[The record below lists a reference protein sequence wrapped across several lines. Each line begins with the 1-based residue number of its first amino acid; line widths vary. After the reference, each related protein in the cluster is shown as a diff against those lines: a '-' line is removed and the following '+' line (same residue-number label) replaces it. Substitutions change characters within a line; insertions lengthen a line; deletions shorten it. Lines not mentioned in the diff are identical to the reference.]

1 MYHVLIHVQQQMLSQ
16 TMLAN
21 PNGMSMA
28 AANNNAAANATN
40 TNTTNSCSGTN
51 TPNNPSLG
59 AAGDDSA
66 GTPQQIQFFPTTSGT
81 PSAVDGGT
89 LTGGVGGVTAASAA
103 GNAGA
108 TSALPGNPPLKQNG
122 QLPVTMSAGGLTI

>member
-1 MYHVLIHVQQQMLSQ
+1 MLSQ

-28 AANNNAAANATN
+28 TARNNAAAASANAAST
-40 TNTTNSCSGTN
+40 TTTNSCSGIN

-59 AAGDDSA
+59 VAGYDSA
-66 GTPQQIQFFPTTSGT
+66 GTPKQIQFFPTTSGT

-89 LTGGVGGVTAASAA
+89 LTGGVGG
-103 GNAGA
+103 NAGA
-108 TSALPGNPPLKQNG
+108 TSASPGNPPLKQNG
-122 QLPVTMSAGGLTI
+122 QLPVIMSAGGLTI

>member
-1 MYHVLIHVQQQMLSQ
+1 MLSQ
-16 TMLAN
+16 MMLAN

-28 AANNNAAANATN
+28 AANNNAATANANAT
-40 TNTTNSCSGTN
+40 TTNSCSGTN

-59 AAGDDSA
+59 VAGDDGA
-66 GTPQQIQFFPTTSGT
+66 GTPKQIQCFPTTTGT

-89 LTGGVGGVTAASAA
+89 LTGGVGGVTAANAA

-108 TSALPGNPPLKQNG
+108 TSASPGNPPLKQNG
-122 QLPVTMSAGGLTI
+122 QLPVTMSAGGLAIDLRSEAQK

>member
-1 MYHVLIHVQQQMLSQ
+1 MLSQ

-28 AANNNAAANATN
+28 TVRNNAAAASANAAST
-40 TNTTNSCSGTN
+40 TSTTTTNSCSGTN

-59 AAGDDSA
+59 VAGDDSA
-66 GTPQQIQFFPTTSGT
+66 RTPKQIQFFPTSSGT

-89 LTGGVGGVTAASAA
+89 LIGGVGGVTAANAA
-103 GNAGA
+103 VNAGA
-108 TSALPGNPPLKQNG
+108 TSASPGNPPLKQNG
-122 QLPVTMSAGGLTI
+122 QLPVIMSASGMTI

>member
-1 MYHVLIHVQQQMLSQ
+1 MLSQ

-28 AANNNAAANATN
+28 TARNNAAAASANAAST
-40 TNTTNSCSGTN
+40 TTTNSCSGIN

-59 AAGDDSA
+59 VAGYDSA
-66 GTPQQIQFFPTTSGT
+66 GTPKQIQFFPTTSGT

-89 LTGGVGGVTAASAA
+89 LTGGVGGVTAANAA

-108 TSALPGNPPLKQNG
+108 TSASPGNPPLKQNG
-122 QLPVTMSAGGLTI
+122 QLPVIMSAGGLTI